1 MSQCRIAVAYGEHS
15 ATMNVDTENNIK
27 SIRWL
32 QLLLLLVLLL
42 VFAAIIMLGRYQQF
56 TDTELN
62 IPGEEMLYSVAPGSS
77 LNRLAYDLHAQNII
91 EHPRMFIL
99 LGRQMDAARRLQAGE
114 YILQQG
120 LTPRSLL
127 EQLVEGKVNQYELT
141 LIEGHTFR
149 EMLQRIQAD
158 PVLVHTLS
166 DETDAEIMA
175 LLGQPGL
182 HPEGR
187 FLPDTYYFTRG
198 MTDLD
203 FLERAFQ
210 AMSDQLLIEWEA
222 REEGLPL
229 KSPEEALILASIVE
243 KETGVAEERPI
254 IAGVFVRRLQ
264 KGMRLQTDPTVI
276 YGMGESFDGNI
287 RKRDLLKDTPYN
299 TYTRDGLPPTPIAM
313 PGTDAIHAVLHP
325 AKGKSLYFVAMGEGK
340 HYFSST
346 LKQHNLAVD
355 KFQKKKKGIK
365 LPPSGHA
372 E

>member
-1 MSQCRIAVAYGEHS
+1 MD
-15 ATMNVDTENNIK
+15 TDTETNK
-27 SIRWL
+27 KGVRWL
-32 QLLLLLVLLL
+32 QLFILLVLLAVL
-42 VFAAIIMLGRYQQF
+42 AAIILLGRYQQF
-56 TDTELN
+56 SDAPLD
-62 IPGEEMLYSVAPGSS
+62 IPGQELLYSVPPGSS
-77 LNRLAYDLHAQNII
+77 LNKLAYDLHARNII
-91 EHPRMFIL
+91 QYPRLLIL

-120 LTPRSLL
+120 LTPRTLL

-141 LIEGHTFR
+141 LIEGHSFR
-149 EMLQRIQAD
+149 EMLQRIHAD

-166 DETDAEIMA
+166 GNETDAGIME
-175 LLGQPGL
+175 LLGQPDQ

-198 MTDLD
+198 MTDMD
-203 FLERAFQ
+203 FLARAWQ
-210 AMSDQLLIEWEA
+210 AMNDQLTIEWEG

-229 KSPEEALILASIVE
+229 KSPDEALILASIVE
-243 KETGVAEERPI
+243 KETGAVEERPI

-276 YGMGESFDGNI
+276 YGMGELFDGNI

-313 PGTDAIHAVLHP
+313 PGADALHAVLHP

-340 HYFSST
+340 HYFSAT

-355 KFQKKKKGIK
+355 KFQKNKKGIK
-365 LPPSGHA
+365 LPPSGQS

>member
-1 MSQCRIAVAYGEHS
+1 MS
-15 ATMNVDTENNIK
+15 TDTEDNK
-27 SIRWL
+27 KGVRWL
-32 QLLLLLVLLL
+32 QLFVLLLLLG
-42 VFAAIIMLGRYQQF
+42 VFAAIIMLDRYQQF
-56 TDTELN
+56 SDSALD
-62 IPGEEMLYSVAPGSS
+62 IPGQEMLYSVPAGSS
-77 LNRLAYDLHAQNII
+77 LSKLAHDLHARNII
-91 EHPRMFIL
+91 QYPRLLIL

-120 LTPRSLL
+120 LTPRTLL
-127 EQLVEGKVNQYELT
+127 EQLVKGKVNQYELT

-149 EMLQRIQAD
+149 EMLQRIHAD
-158 PVLVHTLS
+158 PVLVQTLS
-166 DETDAEIMA
+166 DATDAGIME
-175 LLGQPGL
+175 LLGQPGQ

-198 MTDLD
+198 MTDVD
-203 FLERAFQ
+203 FLSRAWQ
-210 AMSDQLLIEWEA
+210 AMSDQLTIEWEE
-222 REEGLPL
+222 REEGLPF
-229 KSPEEALILASIVE
+229 KSPDEVLILASIVE
-243 KETGVAEERPI
+243 KETGAVEERPI

-299 TYTRDGLPPTPIAM
+299 TYTREGLPPTPIAM
-313 PGTDAIHAVLHP
+313 PGADAIHAGLHP

-340 HYFSST
+340 HYFSAT

-355 KFQKKKKGIK
+355 KFQKNKKGIK
-365 LPPSGHA
+365 LPPSGHS